1 MVYASLGTRG
11 HRYMEIVSYVF
22 DGNIAKEM
30 LPADGLKITGE
41 EKLVFKSVDAM
52 LSISRYETL
61 FMVHIIRL

>member
-1 MVYASLGTRG
+1 
-11 HRYMEIVSYVF
+11 MEIVSYVF

-61 FMVHIIRL
+61 FMVHIIRP